1 MSGRRRVDTLSP
13 QLAGRWLVV
22 TLGSQHHWDLDAMTY
37 TRIPGRLSL
46 SGSFRFDRVPM
57 AISWVD
63 RWPQFG
69 STSLVWLYDPDQ
81 HDGVEHWRLS
91 SRIISIS
98 EMLPDE

>member
-1 MSGRRRVDTLSP
+1 
-13 QLAGRWLVV
+13 
-22 TLGSQHHWDLDAMTY
+22 
-37 TRIPGRLSL
+37 
-46 SGSFRFDRVPM
+46 M